1 MYVTCDSNQI
11 EVYLSHNGLRGQI
24 FLLCEQAQAS
34 CFFHL
39 VLPPPPRVLFFITVH
54 YLCMASYPETQCL
67 KFFFFF
73 AYDSQDWQ
81 LGLCSG
87 GWFFSWPHLGSL
99 TQSDHSPHDILI
111 GLESLRLPT
120 FLMTVNW
127 VSLCVI
133 VKDANPGIFTYQSQG
148 KKKKLH
154 STQAQDSAIVLC
166 TPFYL
171 PKKIKGAEKETLPFD
186 KINGRDTLQRAFMY
200 RWMNLWLL

>member
-133 VKDANPGIFTYQSQG
+133 VKDTQASLHISPKG
-148 KKKKLH
+148 KKRSCIAPRLRTLLLSLAPH
-154 STQAQDSAIVLC
+154 SICQRRLKGQRKRL
-166 TPFYL
+166 YL
-171 PKKIKGAEKETLPFD
+171 LIRSTAETHCKGHSCID
-186 KINGRDTLQRAFMY
+186 G
-200 RWMNLWLL
+200 